1 MKDGAGMK
9 VPAPFLKMTLKN
21 GEEMQAAGA
30 DYKSGRNDNNTQK
43 YWKCMRHSV
52 IMSLSCIVQSIV
64 NYNYSEDSLIK
75 RDRAG

>member
-1 MKDGAGMK
+1 MI
-9 VPAPFLKMTLKN
+9 VNP
-21 GEEMQAAGA
+21 EETI
-30 DYKSGRNDNNTQK
+30 KIHKK
-43 YWKCMRHSV
+43 YWKYMRHSV